1 VSNVKSNP
9 TPVHQ
14 TAESE
19 PIVLEIVKGAI
30 RSAQSEMTALLD
42 RTSMSPFIREKKDY
56 FIGFFDSSGA
66 LIHSASLPLMGDMI
80 KPLLER
86 FPMAA
91 MREGDIYWYNDCYGS
106 KGAVSHT
113 PDQVLVA
120 PVIVDSNVRAFSLSW
135 AHFNDIGGLRPG
147 TLSSLAES
155 IFHEG
160 TIVPAVRLYAGGEL
174 NEDLVAMFAANSR
187 FPAMIHG
194 DLRALGAAV
203 RLGARRMIE
212 LYSRYGV
219 RAVDGALERSKQQT
233 ADLTRK
239 RIAEMLKPGRYRFV
253 DRVDSDGR
261 GNGPFD
267 ISLDM
272 EVAEDGSIRLDTTGS
287 SDQARGP
294 INFLMSPAVPMMT
307 LGLYATRNEAG
318 LLINQGT
325 IDTMEHVKLRLG
337 SILCPRYPAPLG
349 LRGSTFVKVQ
359 QAVLGVVNT
368 ATNGEALAAS
378 NAYSIYYLS
387 GTTDGGENFLL
398 TDGIAVGYGARPKA
412 DGIDAVYFI
421 AQENYPVEFIE
432 MGYPARILSYGLN
445 PDTGGPG
452 RWRGG
457 AGVFREVQVLSAQA
471 LCSARI
477 EGPNNPPWGTAGG
490 QCGRPGRIVINPGR
504 SDERMLGPINDGLI
518 LSQGDVLR
526 IETGGGGGWGHP
538 FDREPER
545 VREDVLDGVV
555 SGESARDDYGVVL
568 TGLDLEVDLPATV
581 SLRASSRAPSS
592 LFHNGA
598 YLDAMN

>member
-1 VSNVKSNP
+1 MSNVQHKT

-14 TAESE
+14 AAESE

-86 FPMAA
+86 FPMTA

-120 PVIVDSNVRAFSLSW
+120 PVIVDGKVRAFSLSW

-160 TIVPAVRLYAGGEL
+160 TIVPAVRLYAAGEL

-187 FPAMIHG
+187 YPAMVHG

-219 RAVDGALERSKQQT
+219 LAVDGALERSKQQT
-233 ADLTRK
+233 AALTRK

-272 EVAEDGSIRLDTTGS
+272 DIAEDGSIRLDTTGS

-294 INFLMSPAVPMMT
+294 INFLMSP
-307 LGLYATRNEAG
+307 L
-318 LLINQGT
+318 
-325 IDTMEHVKLRLG
+325 
-337 SILCPRYPAPLG
+337 
-349 LRGSTFVKVQ
+349 
-359 QAVLGVVNT
+359 
-368 ATNGEALAAS
+368 
-378 NAYSIYYLS
+378 
-387 GTTDGGENFLL
+387 
-398 TDGIAVGYGARPKA
+398 
-412 DGIDAVYFI
+412 FI
-421 AQENYPVEFIE
+421 
-432 MGYPARILSYGLN
+432 
-445 PDTGGPG
+445 
-452 RWRGG
+452 
-457 AGVFREVQVLSAQA
+457 
-471 LCSARI
+471 
-477 EGPNNPPWGTAGG
+477 
-490 QCGRPGRIVINPGR
+490 
-504 SDERMLGPINDGLI
+504 
-518 LSQGDVLR
+518 
-526 IETGGGGGWGHP
+526 
-538 FDREPER
+538 
-545 VREDVLDGVV
+545 
-555 SGESARDDYGVVL
+555 
-568 TGLDLEVDLPATV
+568 
-581 SLRASSRAPSS
+581 
-592 LFHNGA
+592 
-598 YLDAMN
+598 